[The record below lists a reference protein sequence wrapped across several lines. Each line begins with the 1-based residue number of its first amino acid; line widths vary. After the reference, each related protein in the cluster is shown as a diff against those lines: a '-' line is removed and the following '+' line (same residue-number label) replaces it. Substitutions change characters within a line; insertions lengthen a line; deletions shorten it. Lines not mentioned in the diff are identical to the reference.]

1 MSCEYPQT
9 KSQPHFFLIFNFQLI
24 KMFSDELEKIS
35 WEETTKAIYSKTDAD
50 VRRAL
55 GKKEHLD
62 VNDFMALISPAA
74 TPYLEVMARLSQ
86 KYTMER
92 FGKTISMFV
101 PLYITNSCTNSCV
114 YCGFHISNPMKR
126 TILTEEEIYLLY
138 EKKVQETGFLSSRS
152 AEECVRRLVQRGLIA
167 KGIGDTG
174 ADALYDLLSELYVI
188 PISENLFLRVI
199 SFIRLTFFSRIQ
211 YSVTKRIFSK
221 DKRSDSEK
229 KVMRL
234 ANQAVLSTAEIIKC
248 IDQNVLTF
256 ATDEDLLDVLYHDD
270 YTTSDNI
277 AYSVRFLPQYRPVI
291 TSVANLYLRKQIIF
305 ERS

>member
-1 MSCEYPQT
+1 MMNNNLYT
-9 KSQPHFFLIFNFQLI
+9 
-24 KMFSDELEKIS
+24 
-35 WEETTKAIYSKTDAD
+35 A
-50 VRRAL
+50 V
-55 GKKEHLD
+55 GK
-62 VNDFMALISPAA
+62 
-74 TPYLEVMARLSQ
+74 
-86 KYTMER
+86 
-92 FGKTISMFV
+92 
-101 PLYITNSCTNSCV
+101 
-114 YCGFHISNPMKR
+114 FHIKGSVGGMRCPLVTLGGREFILDMQEMTLWTILNWR
-126 TILTEEEIYLLY
+126 ILTEEEIYLLY

-167 KGIGDTG
+167 KGIGNTG

-188 PISENLFLRVI
+188 PISENLFLRVL
-199 SFIRLTFFSRIQ
+199 SFIRLTFFSRIP

-234 ANQAVLSTAEIIKC
+234 ANQAVLTTAEIIKC

-256 ATDEDLLDVLYHDD
+256 ATDEDLLDVSYHDD

-277 AYSVRFLPQYRPVI
+277 AYSVRFLPQCRPVI

>member
-1 MSCEYPQT
+1 MMNNNLYT
-9 KSQPHFFLIFNFQLI
+9 
-24 KMFSDELEKIS
+24 
-35 WEETTKAIYSKTDAD
+35 A
-50 VRRAL
+50 V
-55 GKKEHLD
+55 GK
-62 VNDFMALISPAA
+62 
-74 TPYLEVMARLSQ
+74 
-86 KYTMER
+86 
-92 FGKTISMFV
+92 
-101 PLYITNSCTNSCV
+101 
-114 YCGFHISNPMKR
+114 FHIKGSVGGMRCPLVTLGGREFILDMQEMTLWTILNWR
-126 TILTEEEIYLLY
+126 ILTEEEIYLLY

-167 KGIGDTG
+167 KGIGNTG

-199 SFIRLTFFSRIQ
+199 SFIRLTFFSRIP

-277 AYSVRFLPQYRPVI
+277 AYSVRFLPQCRPVI

>member
-1 MSCEYPQT
+1 MMNNNLYT
-9 KSQPHFFLIFNFQLI
+9 
-24 KMFSDELEKIS
+24 
-35 WEETTKAIYSKTDAD
+35 A
-50 VRRAL
+50 V
-55 GKKEHLD
+55 GK
-62 VNDFMALISPAA
+62 
-74 TPYLEVMARLSQ
+74 
-86 KYTMER
+86 
-92 FGKTISMFV
+92 
-101 PLYITNSCTNSCV
+101 
-114 YCGFHISNPMKR
+114 FHIKGSVGGMRCPLVTLGGREFILDMQEMTLWTILNWR
-126 TILTEEEIYLLY
+126 ILTEEEIYLLY

-199 SFIRLTFFSRIQ
+199 SFIRLTFFSRIP

-248 IDQNVLTF
+248 IDQNVLTA

-277 AYSVRFLPQYRPVI
+277 AYSVRFLPQCRPVI

>member
-1 MSCEYPQT
+1 MMNNNLYT
-9 KSQPHFFLIFNFQLI
+9 
-24 KMFSDELEKIS
+24 
-35 WEETTKAIYSKTDAD
+35 A
-50 VRRAL
+50 V
-55 GKKEHLD
+55 GK
-62 VNDFMALISPAA
+62 
-74 TPYLEVMARLSQ
+74 
-86 KYTMER
+86 
-92 FGKTISMFV
+92 
-101 PLYITNSCTNSCV
+101 
-114 YCGFHISNPMKR
+114 FHIKGSVGGMRCPLVTLGGREFILDMQEMTLWTILNWR
-126 TILTEEEIYLLY
+126 ILTEEEIYLLY

-188 PISENLFLRVI
+188 PISENLFLRVL
-199 SFIRLTFFSRIQ
+199 SFIRLTFFSRIP

-277 AYSVRFLPQYRPVI
+277 AYSVRFLPQCRPVI

>member
-1 MSCEYPQT
+1 MMNINLYT
-9 KSQPHFFLIFNFQLI
+9 
-24 KMFSDELEKIS
+24 
-35 WEETTKAIYSKTDAD
+35 A
-50 VRRAL
+50 V
-55 GKKEHLD
+55 GK
-62 VNDFMALISPAA
+62 
-74 TPYLEVMARLSQ
+74 
-86 KYTMER
+86 
-92 FGKTISMFV
+92 
-101 PLYITNSCTNSCV
+101 
-114 YCGFHISNPMKR
+114 FHIKGSVGGMRCPLVTLGGREFILDMQEMTLWTILNWR
-126 TILTEEEIYLLY
+126 ILTEEEIYLLY
-138 EKKVQETGFLSSRS
+138 EKKVQETGFLSSRR

-174 ADALYDLLSELYVI
+174 ADALYELRCERYVI
-188 PISENLFLRVI
+188 PISENLFLRVL
-199 SFIRLTFFSRIQ
+199 SFIRLTFFPRIP

-277 AYSVRFLPQYRPVI
+277 AYSVRFLPQCRPVI

>member
-1 MSCEYPQT
+1 MMNNNLYT
-9 KSQPHFFLIFNFQLI
+9 
-24 KMFSDELEKIS
+24 
-35 WEETTKAIYSKTDAD
+35 A
-50 VRRAL
+50 V
-55 GKKEHLD
+55 GK
-62 VNDFMALISPAA
+62 
-74 TPYLEVMARLSQ
+74 
-86 KYTMER
+86 
-92 FGKTISMFV
+92 
-101 PLYITNSCTNSCV
+101 
-114 YCGFHISNPMKR
+114 FHIKGSVGGMRCPLVTLGGREFILDMQEMTLWTILNWR
-126 TILTEEEIYLLY
+126 ILTEEEIYLLY

-167 KGIGDTG
+167 KGIGNTG

-188 PISENLFLRVI
+188 PISENLFLRVL
-199 SFIRLTFFSRIQ
+199 SFIRLTFFSRIP

-277 AYSVRFLPQYRPVI
+277 AYSVRFLPQCRPVI
-291 TSVANLYLRKQIIF
+291 TSVANLYLRKQII
-305 ERS
+305 R

>member
-1 MSCEYPQT
+1 MMNNNLYT
-9 KSQPHFFLIFNFQLI
+9 
-24 KMFSDELEKIS
+24 
-35 WEETTKAIYSKTDAD
+35 A
-50 VRRAL
+50 V
-55 GKKEHLD
+55 GK
-62 VNDFMALISPAA
+62 
-74 TPYLEVMARLSQ
+74 
-86 KYTMER
+86 
-92 FGKTISMFV
+92 
-101 PLYITNSCTNSCV
+101 
-114 YCGFHISNPMKR
+114 FHIKGSVGGMRCPLVTLGGREFILDMQEMTLWTILNWR
-126 TILTEEEIYLLY
+126 ILTEEEIYLLY

-152 AEECVRRLVQRGLIA
+152 AEECVRRVVQRGLIA
-167 KGIGDTG
+167 KGIGNTG

-188 PISENLFLRVI
+188 PISENLFLRVL
-199 SFIRLTFFSRIQ
+199 SFIRLTFFSRIP

-277 AYSVRFLPQYRPVI
+277 AYSVRFLPQCRPVI

>member
-1 MSCEYPQT
+1 MMNNNLYT
-9 KSQPHFFLIFNFQLI
+9 
-24 KMFSDELEKIS
+24 
-35 WEETTKAIYSKTDAD
+35 A
-50 VRRAL
+50 V
-55 GKKEHLD
+55 GK
-62 VNDFMALISPAA
+62 
-74 TPYLEVMARLSQ
+74 
-86 KYTMER
+86 
-92 FGKTISMFV
+92 
-101 PLYITNSCTNSCV
+101 
-114 YCGFHISNPMKR
+114 FHIKGSVGGMRCPLVTLGGREFILDMQEMTLWTILNWR
-126 TILTEEEIYLLY
+126 ILTEEEIYLLY

-199 SFIRLTFFSRIQ
+199 SFIRLTFFSRIP

-277 AYSVRFLPQYRPVI
+277 AYSVRFLPQCRPVI
-291 TSVANLYLRKQIIF
+291 TSVCQPVPAQTDYF
-305 ERS
+305 

>member
-1 MSCEYPQT
+1 MMNNNLYT
-9 KSQPHFFLIFNFQLI
+9 
-24 KMFSDELEKIS
+24 
-35 WEETTKAIYSKTDAD
+35 A
-50 VRRAL
+50 V
-55 GKKEHLD
+55 GK
-62 VNDFMALISPAA
+62 
-74 TPYLEVMARLSQ
+74 
-86 KYTMER
+86 
-92 FGKTISMFV
+92 
-101 PLYITNSCTNSCV
+101 
-114 YCGFHISNPMKR
+114 FHIKGSVGGMRCPLVTLGGREFILDMQEMTLWTILNWR
-126 TILTEEEIYLLY
+126 ILTEEEIYLLY

-188 PISENLFLRVI
+188 PISENLFLRVL
-199 SFIRLTFFSRIQ
+199 SFIRLTFFSRIP

-248 IDQNVLTF
+248 IDQNGLTF
-256 ATDEDLLDVLYHDD
+256 ATDEDLFDVLYHDD
-270 YTTSDNI
+270 YPTSDNI
-277 AYSVRFLPQYRPVI
+277 SYSVRFLPQCRPGI
-291 TSVANLYLRKQIIF
+291 TSVANLYLRTQIIF

>member
-1 MSCEYPQT
+1 MMNNNLYT
-9 KSQPHFFLIFNFQLI
+9 
-24 KMFSDELEKIS
+24 
-35 WEETTKAIYSKTDAD
+35 A
-50 VRRAL
+50 V
-55 GKKEHLD
+55 GK
-62 VNDFMALISPAA
+62 
-74 TPYLEVMARLSQ
+74 
-86 KYTMER
+86 
-92 FGKTISMFV
+92 
-101 PLYITNSCTNSCV
+101 
-114 YCGFHISNPMKR
+114 FHIKGSVGGMRCPLVTLGGREFILDMQEMTLWTILNWR
-126 TILTEEEIYLLY
+126 ILTEEEIYLLY

-199 SFIRLTFFSRIQ
+199 SFIRLTFFSRIP

-277 AYSVRFLPQYRPVI
+277 AYSVRFLPQCRPVI
-291 TSVANLYLRKQIIF
+291 TSVANLYLRIQIIF